1 MRNRGF
7 LRRGLLENLSV
18 EFTPLVDIMFLLL
31 IFLILTT
38 TFVITEKIVDVQLPK
53 AYTGEEYQN
62 GEKVLTIVITSKGE
76 IFVNGKY
83 TSPDDLM
90 GVIQMIKITEG
101 VERVRILADTNT
113 PYGDVVRMMDL
124 LRTLEITNIELSV
137 SAG

>member
-1 MRNRGF
+1 
-7 LRRGLLENLSV
+7 V

-38 TFVITEKIVDVQLPK
+38 TFVITEKIIDVQLPK
-53 AYTGEEYQN
+53 AYTGKEYQN

>member
-38 TFVITEKIVDVQLPK
+38 TFVITEKIIDVQLPK

>member
-1 MRNRGF
+1 VRNRGF

-38 TFVITEKIVDVQLPK
+38 TFVITEKIIDVQLPK

>member
-1 MRNRGF
+1 VRNRGF

-38 TFVITEKIVDVQLPK
+38 TFVITEKIIDVQLPK

-83 TSPDDLM
+83 TNPDDLM